1 MLHLRL
7 RENKRIHRRLFPML
21 SFKELEEKKK
31 TNVKINPKLDDL
43 KEKTKHGEDCT
54 CIKCDKRRE
63 NDEGDDG
70 PTVES
75 YRVLA
80 RDKGDKGRPA
90 QFRYKD
96 EKDANK
102 FADSIKSKGGK
113 ATVAKEE
120 VEQVDE
126 RHVTASM
133 GRHAK
138 KWRESQAR
146 QKDRED
152 NAKWEEKARTH
163 KWDGKTW
170 NKRDKPT
177 HEKGTGPHAR
187 KLASEELELAERKSR
202 LERTIRKLKTGR
214 LKDPLAGKT
223 QELLDAGKKFH
234 DDYTAK
240 KKQTKEEVE
249 PVDETYYDTNTRG
262 ISTKGGF
269 SKQYNKPGKLSR
281 ASLNHER
288 KSKNPELRMSK
299 KELRKS
305 MEDDANY
312 EKKMGRSK
320 PTPSNLKSAL
330 KKQSKIKKE
339 ENESMSQEINYEGVK
354 SAWKKAWKKDQDAKK
369 ERRIAKGKE
378 VPYAALTASHEPE
391 FEEIISEEWFNASA
405 EVSAEYFFAEGI
417 NEEGLDQVIDEVG
430 LDDFVE
436 FVLDPVEELNEERA
450 AKKAKSSAPS
460 YEKVKAKVDA
470 GDAARKK
477 AGKGE
482 YAKTAAAKRNYGDE
496 DNTNYDDDKTP
507 AAKKP
512 AAKPVA
518 KVTVRKPKA
527 EPKKKAA
534 TKAKVEKAVKSAKKS
549 QPTKPTSKKGLLGK
563 IKSAVSKGVEK
574 HQKAVGDVKKSY
586 SKQRAKGK
594 EPEKRVKEFAKGVKS
609 GVKTAVK
616 FAKDV
621 KKVVAEEY
629 NLEEEGIADILA
641 RLEKKRIRQGGDP
654 KESPLPAMRKYHDK
668 KKASS
673 KKKMKEA
680 LEVAEAKVDAG
691 KSPETKEKDRNIR
704 KFGVGHNVSGHG
716 KLRRSLHRMNR
727 GDKKIPGDKSAWVEM
742 ESVDVPEKKI

>member
-1 MLHLRL
+1 
-7 RENKRIHRRLFPML
+7 ML
-21 SFKELEEKKK
+21 SFKELSEKKK
-31 TNVKINPKLDDL
+31 TTNCKINPKLDDL

-54 CIKCDKRRE
+54 CIKCENRRE
-63 NDEGDDG
+63 KDEGDDG

-75 YRVLA
+75 YTIDEAPLVSTRKKDWPKGSIDTD
-80 RDKGDKGRPA
+80 DKK
-90 QFRYKD
+90 
-96 EKDANK
+96 
-102 FADSIKSKGGK
+102 
-113 ATVAKEE
+113 
-120 VEQVDE
+120 
-126 RHVTASM
+126 M
-133 GRHAK
+133 
-138 KWRESQAR
+138 
-146 QKDRED
+146 
-152 NAKWEEKARTH
+152 
-163 KWDGKTW
+163 
-170 NKRDKPT
+170 
-177 HEKGTGPHAR
+177 
-187 KLASEELELAERKSR
+187 KLAKDLINLEKQGAPRWTVDQL
-202 LERTIRKLKTGR
+202 
-214 LKDPLAGKT
+214 
-223 QELLDAGKKFH
+223 
-234 DDYTAK
+234 K
-240 KKQTKEEVE
+240 KKQRKEEVE
-249 PVDETYYDTNTRG
+249 PVDETYFDKNRRG

-269 SKQYNKPGKLSR
+269 VKQYNKPGKLSR

-339 ENESMSQEINYEGVK
+339 ENEPMSQELNYEGVK
-354 SAWKKAWKKDQDAKK
+354 SAWKKAWEKDKAAKK

-391 FEEIISEEWFNASA
+391 FEGEVISEEWINAA
-405 EVSAEYFFAEGI
+405 VEVSSDYFFSEGI
-417 NEEGLDQVIDEVG
+417 NEEGLDQIIDEVG
-430 LDDFVE
+430 LDDFIE

-450 AKKAKSSAPS
+450 ARKASSKAPS

-496 DNTNYDDDKTP
+496 DNTVYDDDKTP
-507 AAKKP
+507 AKKKP

-518 KVTVRKPKA
+518 KATVRKPKA
-527 EPKKKAA
+527 APAKKAE
-534 TKAKVEKAVKSAKKS
+534 TKKKVEKAVKSAKKT
-549 QPTKPTSKKGLLGK
+549 QPAKPTSKKGILGK
-563 IKSAVSKGVEK
+563 VKSAVSKGVERHK
-574 HQKAVGDVKKSY
+574 KAVGDAKAAY

-594 EPEKRVKEFAKGVKS
+594 VPEKRAKEFAKGVKS

-629 NLEEEGIADILA
+629 NLEDEGIADILA

-654 KESPLPAMRKYHDK
+654 EDSPLPAMKKYHAK
-668 KKASS
+668 KKAAS

-691 KSPETKEKDRNIR
+691 KSPETKEKERNIR
-704 KFGVGHNVSGHG
+704 KFGVNWNQAGHG
-716 KLRRSLHRMNR
+716 KLRRALHRSNR
-727 GDKKIPGDKSAWVEM
+727 GDKKIKGDKSQYVET
-742 ESVDVPEKKI
+742 ESYRVMAKDPHDTGKPSTFSYKDEKDANKFADSIRAKGGRATVSKE